1 MLMANDRLDLVE
13 LAVDANIISF
23 MMSDRPDARNRIAR
37 YRADLDG
44 KVLGLPFQAR
54 AELEVGMA
62 VQGWDPPRFHE
73 LVQQFIPIPYS
84 NDIQEEY
91 IKIQTYF
98 ARERQRPDAARRQK
112 AADAWIAAAALSL
125 GVPIVTHNRADFEG
139 IPGLEI
145 VFHED
150 PLGGGA

>member
-62 VQGWDPPRFHE
+62 VQEWDPPRFHE

-125 GVPIVTHNRADFEG
+125 GVPIVTHNRADFKG